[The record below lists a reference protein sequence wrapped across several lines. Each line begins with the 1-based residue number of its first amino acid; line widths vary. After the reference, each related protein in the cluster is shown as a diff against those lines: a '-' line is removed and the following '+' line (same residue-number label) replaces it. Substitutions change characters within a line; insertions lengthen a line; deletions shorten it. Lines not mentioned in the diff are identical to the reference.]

1 MIATKS
7 VVHGLSRQSNLK
19 YNDNRGPGMEKI
31 ITFKLRVGAWLPFGR
46 SADKPSISATQSQTV
61 PVYYA
66 PLVYYSS
73 ADHVPESL
81 QIAELRNWEAKL
93 DAPRS

>member
-1 MIATKS
+1 
-7 VVHGLSRQSNLK
+7 
-19 YNDNRGPGMEKI
+19 MEKV

-46 SADKPSISATQSQTV
+46 SADEPSISATQSQTV

-73 ADHVPESL
+73 ADHVHEYL
-81 QIAELRNWEAKL
+81 QIAEMRNWEAKL
-93 DAPRS
+93 DAPTA